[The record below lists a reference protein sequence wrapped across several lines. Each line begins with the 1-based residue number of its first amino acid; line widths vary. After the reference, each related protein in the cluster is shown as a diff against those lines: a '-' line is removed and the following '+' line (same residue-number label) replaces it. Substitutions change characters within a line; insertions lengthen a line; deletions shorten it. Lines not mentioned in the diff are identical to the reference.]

1 MPTQHLQF
9 AQKAVIVDNNRIL
22 LLRKSCNDPYYPGW
36 WDLPGGR
43 MEDSEGLD
51 AHLIREVLEETGLK
65 VLPVGDPIHLWDWFM
80 DWHGERVH
88 VLAVS
93 RYCQLEDSAP
103 IEPDREADD
112 FLSEQRWIPRPELL
126 SLDIIPSQV
135 ATIKRVVKYQE
146 G

>member
-1 MPTQHLQF
+1 
-9 AQKAVIVDNNRIL
+9 
-22 LLRKSCNDPYYPGW
+22 
-36 WDLPGGR
+36 

-51 AHLIREVLEETGLK
+51 AHLVREVLEETGLK
-65 VLPVGDPIHLWDWFM
+65 VSPFGDPIHLWDWFM

-103 IEPDREADD
+103 IEPHREVDD
-112 FLSEQRWIPRPELL
+112 FLCEQRWIPRPELL

-135 ATIKRVVKYQE
+135 ATIERVLKHQ
-146 G
+146 GCL